1 MKATNPARTQ
11 MAKKTRRAVP
21 AASSPVVNP
30 LFTTEG
36 FAEGDI
42 IIYKIHNIIKTG
54 V

>member
-1 MKATNPARTQ
+1 
-11 MAKKTRRAVP
+11 MAKKMKRAVP

-42 IIYKIHNIIKTG
+42 IILYIKYII
-54 V
+54 